1 MAGLVC
7 YYNSAHYHYLH
18 ILGDDFG
25 RRATG
30 KPVRKFLNVISSDSG
45 RYSEAL
51 AVPLEITDVDSIHM
65 LADFN
70 GSALQFYFALDSG
83 EWQPIGPVLDGSILS
98 DDYVMQSGTGEVRAA
113 FTGAFFGL
121 CCQDLSGDRLHA
133 DFSYFA
139 YKEYL

>member
-18 ILGDDFG
+18 IHGDDFG

-30 KPVRKFLNVISSDSG
+30 QPVRKFLNVISSDTG
-45 RYSEAL
+45 NYSEAL
-51 AVPLEITDVDSIHM
+51 AVPLEITGADSVYM
-65 LADFN
+65 RADFN
-70 GSALQFYFALDSG
+70 GAALQFYVALAAG
-83 EWQPIGPVLDGSILS
+83 EWQPIGPVLDGSTLS
-98 DDYVMQSGTGEVRAA
+98 DDYVAQSGTGDFYPA

-121 CCQDLSGDRLHA
+121 CCQDLSGKKQHA

-139 YKEYL
+139 YREHL